1 MELCLRNGKNKQ
13 QNKIIIENIIKYF
26 QKRESITL
34 PIPLEKEEDLQLL
47 NNKHFS
53 KLKSNFGS
61 KFLNLKKKVYEASK
75 PKIFNGRKITG
86 PILTDLLNNFVKY
99 INKEIIPNI
108 IQYGIIL
115 Y

>member
-1 MELCLRNGKNKQ
+1 MELCLRNKIGKNKQ

-47 NNKHFS
+47 NNIHFS

-61 KFLNLKKKVYEASK
+61 KFLNLKKKYMKHQNQKFLMEEK
-75 PKIFNGRKITG
+75 
-86 PILTDLLNNFVKY
+86 LLVLF
-99 INKEIIPNI
+99 
-108 IQYGIIL
+108 
-115 Y
+115 